1 MALIQE
7 DRYFQCRYL
16 FLRFL
21 SLVVFKGTF
30 SLPLRQ
36 TCLIYPSPSQPRCD
50 LCSLSGEALK
60 KDESIR
66 FQIREL
72 SAAIENEGDTVE
84 VLRKAEVKL
93 DLMEKL
99 ENRLTLR
106 FPHHLLTCYTLA
118 RQLEDTEKAS
128 AFKERILTLAKILG
142 HYYHNYFLDL
152 LS

>member
-1 MALIQE
+1 M
-7 DRYFQCRYL
+7 
-16 FLRFL
+16 
-21 SLVVFKGTF
+21 
-30 SLPLRQ
+30 
-36 TCLIYPSPSQPRCD
+36 
-50 LCSLSGEALK
+50 CSLSGEALK

-72 SAAIENEGDTVE
+72 SAAIENEGDTLE
-84 VLRKAEVKL
+84 ALRKAEVKL

-118 RQLEDTEKAS
+118 RQLEDMEKAS
-128 AFKERILTLAKILG
+128 TFKQRILTLAKILG
-142 HYYHNYFLDL
+142 HNYNNYYMDL

>member
-1 MALIQE
+1 M
-7 DRYFQCRYL
+7 
-16 FLRFL
+16 
-21 SLVVFKGTF
+21 
-30 SLPLRQ
+30 
-36 TCLIYPSPSQPRCD
+36 
-50 LCSLSGEALK
+50 CSLSGEALK

-72 SAAIENEGDTVE
+72 SAAIENEGDALE
-84 VLRKAEVKL
+84 ALRKAEVKL

-118 RQLEDTEKAS
+118 RQLEDMEKAS
-128 AFKERILTLAKILG
+128 TFKERILTFAKILG
-142 HYYHNYFLDL
+142 HNYNNYYMDL